1 MLRPYPDRHRRNDPP
16 NVIGVNRWIVTP
28 ERYTRIAIAALV
40 LLCVIVVTGAA
51 VRLTGSGLGCEDWP
65 RCNQERF
72 IDVSTGHG
80 AIEQVNRL
88 FTGLVA
94 AGVALAVL
102 AAHRHAH
109 RRPDLVRLAWGL
121 VAGVIGQV
129 VLGGIVVL
137 TDLHPL
143 ANQGHF
149 VLSMVLVTNA
159 TILVLR
165 SRQEAAESVDGGDD
179 SIGVRLAS
187 RLTVLAGIVAILTGT
202 VVTGSGPH
210 AGDEKARRFD
220 LDISSVARIHG
231 ISVVVALC
239 ALLLTIRLARRH
251 RDSWNRGAG
260 ILEAT
265 MAIGVV
271 QGIVGYVQYFNGI
284 PAGLVA
290 VHILGATSFMIV
302 LTVLWWTLG
311 RGSETGGQGADSQVD
326 ESLSTV
332 AR

>member
-1 MLRPYPDRHRRNDPP
+1 MRR
-16 NVIGVNRWIVTP
+16 WSFTP
-28 ERYTRIAIAALV
+28 ERYTRIAVVALV
-40 LLCVIVVTGAA
+40 LLCIIVVTGAA

-65 RCNQERF
+65 RCNEERF

-94 AGVALAVL
+94 AGVILAVL
-102 AAHRHAH
+102 AAHRRIP
-109 RRPDLVRLAWGL
+109 RRRDLVLLAWGL
-121 VAGVIGQV
+121 VAGVIGQI

-149 VLSMVLVTNA
+149 LLSMILVTNA
-159 TILVLR
+159 TWLVLR
-165 SRQEAAESVDGGDD
+165 SRDD
-179 SIGVRLAS
+179 ENPLADDRIAPVSSSDTSPTVRRLSRATVVLGV
-187 RLTVLAGIVAILTGT
+187 VAIVTGT

-210 AGDEKARRFD
+210 AGDERARRFD
-220 LDISSVARIHG
+220 LDISSIARVHG
-231 ISVVVALC
+231 ISVIVTLVALL
-239 ALLLTIRLARRH
+239 ATINFARRH
-251 RDSWNRGAG
+251 RESWTRGAG
-260 ILEAT
+260 VLEAT
-265 MAIGVV
+265 MAVGAL

-290 VHILGATSFMIV
+290 VHILGATGFMIV
-302 LTVLWWTLG
+302 LTVLWWSLG
-311 RGSETGGQGADSQVD
+311 RRPRTMQPADVQTVD
-326 ESLSTV
+326 DNRATV

>member
-1 MLRPYPDRHRRNDPP
+1 MK
-16 NVIGVNRWIVTP
+16 RWTVSP
-28 ERYTRIAIAALV
+28 ERYTRVAVLALV

-65 RCNQERF
+65 RCNEERF

-94 AGVALAVL
+94 AGVILAVL
-102 AAHRHAH
+102 AAL
-109 RRPDLVRLAWGL
+109 RRSPRRRDLVGLAWGL
-121 VAGVIGQV
+121 VAGVVGQV

-149 VLSMVLVTNA
+149 LLSMILVTNA
-159 TILVLR
+159 TVLVLR
-165 SRQEAAESVDGGDD
+165 SREDGPSDAVVPERVRRAARATVSF
-179 SIGVRLAS
+179 GVIAL
-187 RLTVLAGIVAILTGT
+187 LTGT

-220 LDISSVARIHG
+220 LDISSVARVHG
-231 ISVVVALC
+231 ISVIVTLI
-239 ALLLTIRLARRH
+239 ALLATIGVARRH
-251 RDSWNRGAG
+251 RQAWERGAG
-260 ILEAT
+260 VLEST
-265 MAIGVV
+265 MAIGAV
-271 QGIVGYVQYFNGI
+271 QGIIGYVQYFNGI

-290 VHILGATSFMIV
+290 AHILGATGFMIV
-302 LTVLWWTLG
+302 LTVLWWSLG
-311 RGSETGGQGADSQVD
+311 RRPRTTTPVD
-326 ESLSTV
+326 VQTVDDNRATV

>member
-1 MLRPYPDRHRRNDPP
+1 MDC
-16 NVIGVNRWIVTP
+16 VKRWTVTP
-28 ERYTRIAIAALV
+28 ERYAKVAVQALV
-40 LLCVIVVTGAA
+40 LLCVIVVTGAL

-65 RCNQERF
+65 RCNEERF

-94 AGVALAVL
+94 AGVILAVL
-102 AAHRHAH
+102 AAHRRVPY
-109 RRPDLVRLAWGL
+109 RRDLVLLAWGL

-149 VLSMVLVTNA
+149 LLSMILVTNA
-159 TILVLR
+159 TVLVLT
-165 SRQEAAESVDGGDD
+165 SRPQRTSGG
-179 SIGVRLAS
+179 SSSPRVRWFARATVVLGV
-187 RLTVLAGIVAILTGT
+187 VAIVTGT

-220 LDISSVARIHG
+220 LDISSVARLHG
-231 ISVVVALC
+231 ITVVLTLVAL
-239 ALLLTIRLARRH
+239 LVTIRVTRAH
-251 RDSWNRGAG
+251 RESWARGAG
-260 ILEAT
+260 VLEAT
-265 MAIGVV
+265 MAMGVV
-271 QGIVGYVQYFNGI
+271 QGIIGYVQYFNGI

-290 VHILGATSFMIV
+290 VHILGATGFMIV
-302 LTVLWWTLG
+302 LTVLWWSLG
-311 RGSETGGQGADSQVD
+311 RTAPEIPSESDQVMVD
-326 ESLSTV
+326 NRETV

>member
-1 MLRPYPDRHRRNDPP
+1 MF
-16 NVIGVNRWIVTP
+16 GVSRWSVTP
-28 ERYTRIAIAALV
+28 ERYTRIATVALV

-65 RCNQERF
+65 RCNQEKF

-102 AAHRHAH
+102 AARRRVP

-121 VAGVIGQV
+121 VAGVVGQV

-159 TILVLR
+159 TLLVLR
-165 SRQEAAESVDGGDD
+165 SRDDHGPETVARDDAERRRPVA
-179 SIGVRLAS
+179 VRLAA

-231 ISVVVALC
+231 LSVVATLC
-239 ALLLTIRLARRH
+239 ALLATIRLARRH
-251 RDSWNRGAG
+251 QEAWRRGAG
-260 ILEAT
+260 VLEST
-265 MAIGVV
+265 MAIGVL

-302 LTVLWWTLG
+302 LTVLWWKLG
-311 RGSETGGQGADSQVD
+311 RGAASDRQLDVPQVSESR
-326 ESLSTV
+326 STV

>member
-1 MLRPYPDRHRRNDPP
+1 MSLVRRWS
-16 NVIGVNRWIVTP
+16 VSP
-28 ERYTRIAIAALV
+28 ERYTRIAVLALV
-40 LLCVIVVTGAA
+40 LLCIIVVTGAA

-65 RCNQERF
+65 RCNDERF

-94 AGVALAVL
+94 AGVILAVL
-102 AAHRHAH
+102 AAHRRLP

-121 VAGVIGQV
+121 VAGVVGQV

-149 VLSMVLVTNA
+149 LLSMILVTNA
-159 TILVLR
+159 TVLVLR
-165 SRQEAAESVDGGDD
+165 SRESEDRPDD
-179 SIGVRLAS
+179 VSSGVRLMS
-187 RLTVLAGIVAILTGT
+187 RLTAIFGVVAILTGT

-210 AGDEKARRFD
+210 AGDETARRFD
-220 LDISSVARIHG
+220 LDISSIARVHG
-231 ISVVVALC
+231 ITVIVTLVALL
-239 ALLLTIRLARRH
+239 ATIRAARRH
-251 RDSWNRGAG
+251 RRSWEQGAG

-265 MAIGVV
+265 MAIGAL

-284 PAGLVA
+284 PAALVA
-290 VHILGATSFMIV
+290 VHILGATGFMIV

-311 RGSETGGQGADSQVD
+311 RTASASG
-326 ESLSTV
+326 STV
-332 AR
+332 AHSVDDSRATVAR